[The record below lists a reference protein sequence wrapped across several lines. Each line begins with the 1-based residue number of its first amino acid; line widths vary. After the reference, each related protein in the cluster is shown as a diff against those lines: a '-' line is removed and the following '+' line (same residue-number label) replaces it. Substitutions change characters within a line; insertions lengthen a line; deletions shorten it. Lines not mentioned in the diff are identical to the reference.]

1 MQLTQTLT
9 LLALV
14 GFSVVKADVG
24 PFPSICQSICGPV
37 QNLTQVCDT
46 QKNDQ
51 DNTYYSCVC
60 GATGAASQI
69 LLCYSCLNDN
79 GDTGNGKCTQ
89 PMLWVMEAD
98 SKQMLVTS

>member
-1 MQLTQTLT
+1 MQLTQTLA
-9 LLALV
+9 LLALA

-37 QNLTQVCDT
+37 QNFTQVCDT

-69 LLCYSCLNDN
+69 PLCYSCLNDN
-79 GDTGNGKCTQ
+79 GDTGNGKSTELI
-89 PMLWVMEAD
+89 PRVIKTD
-98 SKQMLVTS
+98 SKQMSAIS